1 MRTFIT
7 AAFGLVLVL
16 GSARASA
23 FCRATTCNEAK
34 QVCEKDA
41 KGCVTEGTP
50 VSWRSST
57 LEYHLHDRGTRTLVR
72 AETRAVIRAAFGTW
86 SDVLCEGNLRTRL
99 RFVEREDISLDPSE
113 TADSSDPTR
122 KLNGVFFR
130 DTSWPHGSKSP
141 LASTFRLYGDK
152 QSKGTITSARI
163 EVNTAEKEFSLPDDG
178 TNKTDLMAVLVHEI
192 GHFIGIGH
200 SREPESIMMEAFCE
214 EGNRCNLGRRAS
226 RRLAADDVAAVCALY
241 PPGEPEVPQSPAAEA
256 PEPAAGCSAGGASPE
271 SAFGVAGLVVGFV
284 VMRRRPRTSGHI
296 AGTRRDAA

>member
-1 MRTFIT
+1 MRTFT
-7 AAFGLVLVL
+7 AAAFGLVLVL
-16 GSARASA
+16 GSGRAEA

-34 QVCEKDA
+34 QVCAKDA

-99 RFVEREDISLDPSE
+99 RFVEGEDISLDPSE
-113 TADSSDPTR
+113 AADSSDPTR

-130 DTSWPHGSKSP
+130 DTSWPYGTKSP

-178 TNKTDLMAVLVHEI
+178 TSKTDLMAVLVHEI

-226 RRLAADDVAAVCALY
+226 RRLAATTSPRCARSIPPESPRSRQAPRPKLRSPRPGARAAVR
-241 PPGEPEVPQSPAAEA
+241 A
-256 PEPAAGCSAGGASPE
+256 PRARSASR
-271 SAFGVAGLVVGFV
+271 GLVVGFV
-284 VMRRRPRTSGHI
+284 VARRRPK
-296 AGTRRDAA
+296 AAQREAATPR

>member
-1 MRTFIT
+1 MKALSS
-7 AAFGLVLVL
+7 AAL
-16 GSARASA
+16 GAALLLAPSAAEA
-23 FCRATTCNEAK
+23 YCRATTCNEAK
-34 QVCEKDA
+34 QVCAKDEN
-41 KGCVTEGTP
+41 GCVTEGTQ

-57 LEYHLHDRGTRTLVR
+57 IDYHLHDRGTRTLVR

-99 RFVEREDISLDPSE
+99 RFVEREDISLDQSE
-113 TADSSDPTR
+113 AADSTDPTR

-130 DTSWPHGSKSP
+130 DTSWPYGPKSP

-163 EVNTAEKEFSLPDDG
+163 EVNTADKEFSLPDDG
-178 TNKTDLMAVLVHEI
+178 TEKTDLMAVLVHEI

-241 PPGEPEVPQSPAAEA
+241 PPGEPEASPSVAAAEA
-256 PEPAAGCSAGGASPE
+256 EPRTGCSAGGTRPE
-271 SAFGVAGLVVGFV
+271 SALVAAGLVACV
-284 VMRRRPRTSGHI
+284 VAVRRRTR
-296 AGTRRDAA
+296 AARRDAATP

>member
-1 MRTFIT
+1 MRTFT
-7 AAFGLVLVL
+7 AAAFGLVLVL
-16 GSARASA
+16 GSTRARA

-34 QVCEKDA
+34 QTCAKDE
-41 KGCVTEGTP
+41 KGCITEGTQ
-50 VSWRSST
+50 VAWRSST
-57 LEYHLHDRGTRTLVR
+57 LEYHLHDRGTRKLVR
-72 AETRAVIRAAFGTW
+72 TETRAVIRAAFGTW
-86 SDVLCEGNLRTRL
+86 SDVLCPGNLRTRL

-113 TADSSDPTR
+113 SADPTDPTR

-130 DTSWPHGSKSP
+130 DTSWPYGTKSP

-163 EVNTAEKEFSLPDDG
+163 EVNTAEKDFSLPDDG
-178 TNKTDLMAVLVHEI
+178 TENTDLMAVLVHEI

-241 PPGEPEVPQSPAAEA
+241 PPGEPEASASDVPTATP
-256 PEPAAGCSAGGASPE
+256 PEAGCSAGGTSPE
-271 SAFGVAGLVVGFV
+271 GALIALGFV
-284 VMRRRPRTSGHI
+284 ACFVAARRRSRAVRHE
-296 AGTRRDAA
+296 AAP